1 MEHKQEQEQKIGIYE
16 RALIAVLYA
25 AQKEGVNLEALLA
38 YATNDKGGPSSFRP
52 DPKDLEAVLREI
64 THTINDVKIAIK

>member
-1 MEHKQEQEQKIGIYE
+1 MEHKQEQEQKVGIHE

-38 YATNDKGGPSSFRP
+38 HATNDKGGPPSFRP
-52 DPKDLEAVLREI
+52 DPKDLEAVLLEI